1 MQINKSPKYQQEL
14 KIILEYI
21 AKDKVN
27 AMLHFRKEL
36 NKSLQLLKNFP
47 YKNRKS
53 IYFENENI
61 RDMTYK
67 GHTIV
72 YEVFEDKLKILSIFN
87 QNKPK

>member
-1 MQINKSPKYQQEL
+1 MQINKSPKYQLEF
-14 KIILEYI
+14 KTVLEYI

-27 AMLHFRKEL
+27 AMLHFRREL

-53 IYFENENI
+53 VYFEDENI

-67 GHTIV
+67 GYTII
-72 YEVFEDKLKILSIFN
+72 YEVLDTTIEILTIFN
-87 QNKPK
+87 QNKPN

>member
-1 MQINKSPKYQQEL
+1 MQIDKTPKYQLEL
-14 KIILEYI
+14 KIVLEYI
-21 AKDKVN
+21 AQDKVN

-53 IYFENENI
+53 IYFEDENI

-67 GHTIV
+67 G
-72 YEVFEDKLKILSIFN
+72 YRVFYNSPVD
-87 QNKPK
+87 